1 LTQKPKKKY
10 IFLENN
16 MISLKQ
22 IRKFFI
28 TTALVLFISTATAF
42 SFMVNN
48 SSAST
53 LSVSSINPPSNQ
65 IAWGWGNAK
74 AIGKDIEGKTQE
86 AIGNITGDPKDQFM
100 GKAKQVESKARNK
113 ALDIKD
119 SMSLK
124 GRSQAVAKN
133 IEGKTQEAIGNIT
146 GNSKDQFMGKAKQL
160 ESNALNAIE
169 DIK

>member
-1 LTQKPKKKY
+1 
-10 IFLENN
+10 

-28 TTALVLFISTATAF
+28 TTTLVLFISTATAF
-42 SFMVNN
+42 GFMADN

-74 AIGKDIEGKTQE
+74 AAGKDLEGKTQE

-100 GKAKQVESKARNK
+100 GKAKQVESQARNK
-113 ALDIKD
+113 AEDIKD

-124 GRSQAVAKN
+124 GRSKAVAKN
-133 IEGKTQEAIGNIT
+133 IEGKTQEAIGNMT
-146 GNSKDQFMGKAKQL
+146 GNSKDQFMGKAKQV
-160 ESNALNAIE
+160 ESQARNAVE
-169 DIK
+169 DVKGKASNP

>member
-1 LTQKPKKKY
+1 
-10 IFLENN
+10 

-22 IRKFFI
+22 ISKFFV
-28 TTALVLFISTATAF
+28 TATLVLFISTATTF
-42 SFMVNN
+42 GFMSQN

-53 LSVSSINPPSNQ
+53 LSLSSINAPSNQ

-74 AIGKDIEGKTQE
+74 AAGKDLEGKIQE
-86 AIGNITGDPKDQFM
+86 TKGNITGDPKDQFM

-113 ALDIKD
+113 AEDIKD

-124 GRSQAVAKN
+124 GRTQAVAKN

-146 GNSKDQFMGKAKQL
+146 GNSKDQFMGKAKQA
-160 ESNALNAIE
+160 ESQVRNAVE
-169 DIK
+169 DVKGK